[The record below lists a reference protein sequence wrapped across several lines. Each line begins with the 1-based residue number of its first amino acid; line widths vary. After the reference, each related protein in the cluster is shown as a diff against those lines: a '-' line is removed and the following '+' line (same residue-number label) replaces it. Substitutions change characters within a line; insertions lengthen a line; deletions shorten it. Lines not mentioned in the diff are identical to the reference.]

1 MSSNET
7 TPYTVPYTGAAGNH
21 VAHQFAP
28 ASSMEHT
35 VAAHPPAPQDNQHAA
50 YQKPAVADEPKG
62 PNTGFAMGESTA
74 MAGGGTKATSDANSA
89 ARRSSVVQAAPSGP
103 SDVIPTRF
111 ASASSGSGGSG
122 GIAIIHEGDRQS
134 ADIHSTVA
142 QSEHGN
148 NTQGASTFGLDGH
161 DDHQGHSV
169 NPVINNP
176 SPQVTN
182 TNNLGQVDS
191 DQLSGTKE
199 NAYRNVSLNMWDTSD
214 AEADTVAALGIQNQ
228 LQMQN
233 EVLEVQNELLQD
245 EVENLTDLVVN
256 LNNRIHASNPALLAQ
271 LPDNM
276 KVMMEGIYEHWKT
289 NQWSQL
295 LDDYQEEIIYSAT
308 EEDVFGGNN
317 QVAGLGIHYN

>member
-7 TPYTVPYTGAAGNH
+7 TPYTIPYTGAAGNH

-28 ASSMEHT
+28 ASSTEHT
-35 VAAHPPAPQDNQHAA
+35 VAAHPPAPHDNQHAA

-62 PNTGFAMGESTA
+62 PNNGFAMGESAA
-74 MAGGGTKATSDANSA
+74 MAGGGTNATNDDNSA
-89 ARRSSVVQAAPSGP
+89 ARRSSIVQTAPKGP
-103 SDVIPTRF
+103 SDAIPTRF
-111 ASASSGSGGSG
+111 ASASSGSGG
-122 GIAIIHEGDRQS
+122 IAIIHEDDRQS
-134 ADIHSTVA
+134 ADIHSSVA

-182 TNNLGQVDS
+182 INNLGQVDS
-191 DQLSGTKE
+191 DQVSGTTE
-199 NAYRNVSLNMWDTSD
+199 NAYRNVSLNMWETSD
-214 AEADTVAALGIQNQ
+214 AEADTVASLGIQNQ
-228 LQMQN
+228 LQIQN

-245 EVENLTDLVVN
+245 EVDNLTDLVVN

-289 NQWSQL
+289 TQWSQL
-295 LDDYQEEIIYSAT
+295 MADYQEEIIYSIT
-308 EEDVFGGNN
+308 KEDVFGVNN
-317 QVAGLGIHYN
+317 QTAGLGIHYN